1 MKAKNIMPKYI
12 FSIIIVGFFSLYTY
26 INFPYVNGENVSSL
40 FLNSTISKI
49 NELEPFYI
57 ATSMECHDSKQTKS
71 HPYVVFEDN
80 CIEKG
85 IMKGIGKVVYQET
98 FINTVVE
105 NKTVFGQ
112 GNGTI
117 SAENNQSS
125 IEWNSYD
132 ANLVKGGYL
141 GYRGIIYFNST
152 IDDRFAFL
160 NNTVGIYKSDSN
172 HIRAIWLWE

>member
-1 MKAKNIMPKYI
+1 MQKNTYYFIITGI
-12 FSIIIVGFFSLYTY
+12 FSLLSLI
-26 INFPYVNGENVSSL
+26 INFVYVNGEMSETSFVN
-40 FLNSTISKI
+40 NTINKI

-57 ATSMECHDSKQTKS
+57 ATSLECLASKEIKS
-71 HPYVVFEDN
+71 HPYIVFEDK

-85 IMKGIGKVVYQET
+85 TIKGIGKMVNEET
-98 FINTVVE
+98 FVNTVIE

-117 SAENNQSS
+117 LTEDNQSS
-125 IEWNSYD
+125 IKWNSYD
-132 ANLVKGGYL
+132 ANLVKGGYP

-160 NNTVGIYKSDSN
+160 NNTVGIYESDSDTV
-172 HIRAIWLWE
+172 RSIWLWE